1 MSPELAVAAG
11 VMDGDLMTKSVWP
24 RVLLRPY
31 LADIYYLLELQTK
44 VPEYNVQFSQSRRRP
59 LLGHLTYDSYNWKPV
74 CVLNVKVLVG
84 AFTQEKALVGTFS
97 MILKSSRTFV

>member
-44 VPEYNVQFSQSRRRP
+44 VPEDHREGPY
-59 LLGHLTYDSYNWKPV
+59 
-74 CVLNVKVLVG
+74 
-84 AFTQEKALVGTFS
+84 
-97 MILKSSRTFV
+97 

>member
-11 VMDGDLMTKSVWP
+11 VMDGDLMTKSVWQ

-44 VPEYNVQFSQSRRRP
+44 VPEDNTKFSQSQRRP
-59 LLGHLTYDSYNWKPV
+59 LLGP
-74 CVLNVKVLVG
+74 
-84 AFTQEKALVGTFS
+84 
-97 MILKSSRTFV
+97 SRG